1 MITQNNQLNTITKLL
16 ILIVAFLFVLP
27 LRFLANPVPMELFYF
42 FWMAATFMLVLAE
55 YANRECA

>member
-42 FWMAATFMLVLAE
+42 FGCL
-55 YANRECA
+55 